1 MIAVAENPKR
11 TTGYLSWKPDV
22 CIYDGEKS
30 MLDALNAIDRKLQK
44 YDFENMEDDEFTKTI
59 RELYGPPM
67 NNRRQK
73 EYWKDKVYIR
83 YTDFVDKHTV
93 ALYYSDERIV
103 YISDTDWHEHH
114 EELHAMNIEEVIRK
128 YAYEVVSSCI

>member
-1 MIAVAENPKR
+1 MIAVAENTKR
-11 TTGYLSWKPDV
+11 TTGYLTWKPDAY
-22 CIYDGEKS
+22 IFDDEKS
-30 MLDALNAIDRKLQK
+30 MLNVLNVVDRKLQQ

-83 YTDFVDKHTV
+83 YTDFIDKHTV

-103 YISDTDWHEHH
+103 YISDVDWHEHY
-114 EELHAMNIEEVIRK
+114 EELHAMNIEDVIK
-128 YAYEVVSSCI
+128 QYVYEVVSSCI